1 MDTNRLILLE
11 RPGDHF
17 TPGLNLLDIVAK
29 ALRSGVQTRMVA
41 SRCFVGFGFGIRLAF
56 FDNPTGR
63 SAASRKIIEE
73 I

>member
-41 SRCFVGFGFGIRLAF
+41 SRCFVGFGIRLAF